1 MAGMESEPRDT
12 GTARRLLYAILAKS
26 LAEMLFLCAAVS
38 MAAFA
43 FFHPALR
50 GDIETADPT
59 RVEGWVYDSSK
70 RGEQP
75 VVQLYVDD
83 QFVAATRTDAPA
95 SGAGAGRHGFQFALA
110 PKQFGPGR
118 HRAQVYVVRKTP
130 RGSRTLLPVSREK
143 RIIEVTK

>member
-1 MAGMESEPRDT
+1 MTGMESKPGDT
-12 GTARRLLYAILAKS
+12 GTGRRLLYAIMAKS
-26 LAEMLFLCAAVS
+26 FAEMLFLCAAVS

-50 GDIETADPT
+50 GDIERADPT
-59 RVEGWVYDSSK
+59 WVDGWVIDSTK
-70 RGEQP
+70 PEEQP

-83 QFVAATRTDAPA
+83 QFVAAARADAPA
-95 SGAGAGRHGFQFALA
+95 RGESAGPHGFHFALS
-110 PKQFGPGR
+110 PKQFGAGR

-143 RIIEVTK
+143 RIIEVTE